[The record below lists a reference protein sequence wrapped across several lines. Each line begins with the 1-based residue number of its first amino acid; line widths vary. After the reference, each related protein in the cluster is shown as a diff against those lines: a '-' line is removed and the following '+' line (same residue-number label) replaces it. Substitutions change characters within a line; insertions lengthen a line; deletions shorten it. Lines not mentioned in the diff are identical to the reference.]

1 MPTVVTTLHCKHL
14 MQTVIPKRDKYQING
29 TCPFSAFYS
38 NIYVLLFTFLTFF
51 LFFWLQTE
59 HDC

>member
-1 MPTVVTTLHCKHL
+1 

-51 LFFWLQTE
+51 LIFWLQTE